1 MLIQVSLYMGVL
13 CWFIASFLLAAMF
26 GAMFVP
32 DKENLISR
40 SIISSLILIP
50 TAVLVPLSF
59 AACLLL
65 CAIGI
70 ILALVIYGIRIAL
83 ELIVDGIPEIDDN
96 GNIVEPAVKPSAP
109 WV

>member
-1 MLIQVSLYMGVL
+1 MLIQVSLCFGAL
-13 CWFIASFLLAAMF
+13 CWLIASVLLAAMF

-40 SIISSLILIP
+40 SIISFLILIP
-50 TAVLVPLSF
+50 TIVLVPLSF
-59 AACLLL
+59 VACFLL
-65 CAIGI
+65 CVVGI
-70 ILALVIYGIRIAL
+70 ILVLTIYGIRIAL

-96 GNIVEPAVKPSAP
+96 GNIVEPPVESTAP

>member
-1 MLIQVSLYMGVL
+1 MLIQVSLCFGVL
-13 CWFIASFLLAAMF
+13 CWLIASVLLAAMF

-40 SIISSLILIP
+40 SIISFLILIP
-50 TAVLVPLSF
+50 TIVLVPLSF

-65 CAIGI
+65 CVIGI
-70 ILALVIYGIRIAL
+70 ILVLTIYGIRVAL
-83 ELIVDGIPEIDDN
+83 ELIIDGIPEVDDD
-96 GNIVEPAVKPSAP
+96 GNIVEPPGASTAP